1 MFGYIRPVR
10 AELLVKEAEF
20 YDAVYCGLCRF
31 SGKRITHF
39 SRFLLNYDFTALAL
53 LRMSLGD
60 EKPVVGKG
68 RCPYKLRKK
77 PIVLCDDGYRY
88 VCAAFGLFCY
98 YKWQDD
104 LHDEPKK
111 RKRFGKRLLSPLFA
125 RIRKKALRLGID
137 ETMIAAPLARLHE
150 LEAQGCVSPDEAADT
165 FAKLM
170 ADVAANGL
178 SGNNREIAAQCG
190 YHIGRFVYLIDAFD
204 DLRDDEESGNYNPFL
219 RKYGSAEQAIAH
231 REEITQ
237 TLEDSMR
244 VFSRS
249 YALACSGSMT
259 TLDRILFNISDLG
272 GTDAIRRVEVKHSR
286 SPRKE
291 KGNPQDV

>member
-10 AELLVKEAEF
+10 GELLVKEAEF

-31 SGKRITHF
+31 SGKTITHF

-53 LRMSLGD
+53 LRMSLSG
-60 EKPVVGKG
+60 EKPTVGSA

-77 PIVLCDDGYRY
+77 PTVLCDGAYRF

-104 LHDEPKK
+104 LHDEKS
-111 RKRFGKRLLSPLFA
+111 RCKRFGKRLLTPVFA

-137 ETMIAAPLARLHE
+137 EKMLTIPLDRLRA
-150 LEAQGCVSPDEAADT
+150 LEEAGCSSPDEAADT
-165 FAKLM
+165 FGSLM

-178 SGNNREIAAQCG
+178 AGEKEAIARQCG
-190 YHIGRFVYLIDAFD
+190 YHVGRFVYLIDAYD
-204 DLRDDEESGNYNPFL
+204 DLEDDEKSGSYNPL
-219 RKYGSAEQAIAH
+219 IKKYGSAGQAYAH
-231 REEITQ
+231 SEEITQ
-237 TLEDSMR
+237 TLLDSMR

-249 YALACSGSMT
+249 YALACSAVMT
-259 TLDRILFNISDLG
+259 GVDRILFNISDLG
-272 GTDAIRRVEVKHSR
+272 GAEAIRRVESKHSHL
-286 SPRKE
+286 PEKK